1 MLSDTYQI
9 AIYKPTEKKGK
20 PALIL
25 LSQNPVSLPLKGT
38 DGLFIPKRAFVLN
51 KPKL

>member
-9 AIYKPTEKKGK
+9 AIYKPTEKKDK

-25 LSQNPVSLPLKGT
+25 LSKKPVSVPLKGT
-38 DGLFIPKRAFVLN
+38 DGWFIPKRAFVLN